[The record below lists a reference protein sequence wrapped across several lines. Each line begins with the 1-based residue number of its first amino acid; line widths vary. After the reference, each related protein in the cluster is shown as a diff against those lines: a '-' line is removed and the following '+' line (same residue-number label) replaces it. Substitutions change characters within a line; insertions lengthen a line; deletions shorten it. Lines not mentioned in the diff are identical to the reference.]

1 MPCRGGYD
9 PPVRLCN
16 RRLRGARRLGAPSAG
31 ATCGR
36 PLIEDA
42 PLAERAAFLEVA
54 SLDFYRKRP
63 RRLRLGRGTA
73 FFPKESGG
81 KERAGGCPPW
91 PPQKRGLMAAVGCTD
106 RAKIGRALPPALLA
120 VTSRALPR
128 LGRHASGLPCKPWE
142 WLRCTHLARRAAVG
156 ALPLKYYGAR
166 GSWKRR
172 VKDAAPYIVGPSYGS
187 FASGQARKLIPS
199 AGPPLPTA
207 TTPLGRRGGPNF
219 YARPEPR
226 GRYSVS
232 PPAGQA
238 RPYFSRLR
246 ITWATLTPEAPA
258 WARPRVMPAPSPAA
272 KKPGRAVSSSLD
284 RASRAE

>member
-42 PLAERAAFLEVA
+42 PLAERASRPGHRPGHRFL
-54 SLDFYRKRP
+54 SQRKRWE
-63 RRLRLGRGTA
+63 RKGRGA
-73 FFPKESGG
+73 AHPGPPK
-81 KERAGGCPPW
+81 
-91 PPQKRGLMAAVGCTD
+91 KRGLMAAVGCTD
-106 RAKIGRALPPALLA
+106 RAKTGRALPPALLA

-156 ALPLKYYGAR
+156 AMPLKYYGAR

>member
-1 MPCRGGYD
+1 MRRRRGGYD

-16 RRLRGARRLGAPSAG
+16 RRLRGARRLGAPSVG

-42 PLAERAAFLEVA
+42 PLAERACPAGAPLSFPKKAVGKKGPGGSAHPGPPKNGGSWRRWVVRAGQRPGVHCRPLYWRLRHGRCRASGGTHRDYPA
-54 SLDFYRKRP
+54 SLGSGCAVP
-63 RRLRLGRGTA
+63 TWPAGPPSVPCLRNTVA
-73 FFPKESGG
+73 
-81 KERAGGCPPW
+81 
-91 PPQKRGLMAAVGCTD
+91 AAVAG
-106 RAKIGRALPPALLA
+106 
-120 VTSRALPR
+120 
-128 LGRHASGLPCKPWE
+128 
-142 WLRCTHLARRAAVG
+142 
-156 ALPLKYYGAR
+156 
-166 GSWKRR
+166 KRR